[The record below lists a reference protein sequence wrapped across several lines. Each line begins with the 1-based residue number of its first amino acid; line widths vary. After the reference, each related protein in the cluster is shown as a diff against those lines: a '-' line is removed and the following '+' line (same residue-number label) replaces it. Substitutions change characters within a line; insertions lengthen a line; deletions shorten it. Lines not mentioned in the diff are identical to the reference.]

1 MYALAPNVV
10 CYFNGLGRPLDLTLS
25 DFESDRC
32 WFRRAWTLQ
41 EVTYHLI
48 IGGEMVQDVMEKEV
62 RRKFDEQLTSLQ
74 EIQRCGTTLD
84 LASEMQHRVSTKPVD
99 KVAGLVYLLQTDSIP
114 IYDAEQSEADAW
126 EVLMDVMEPWF
137 RAELLFFF
145 PEPGNGSK
153 YWRPSWEQVMTSK
166 LIARRFAWYPDKV
179 YRTEDPG
186 ADYYEGYCI
195 KSGNVRGLSVVLNEL
210 KPRQGELVFNDS
222 TGARHTLKI
231 VADHTYPIPDGL
243 YTLIGCIGRSSRSD
257 LWVVG
262 QLREDG
268 KFKKLSVFHSADDE
282 QVKLMEL
289 ALEQRVQIFLC

>member
-1 MYALAPNVV
+1 
-10 CYFNGLGRPLDLTLS
+10 
-25 DFESDRC
+25 
-32 WFRRAWTLQ
+32 
-41 EVTYHLI
+41 
-48 IGGEMVQDVMEKEV
+48 
-62 RRKFDEQLTSLQ
+62 
-74 EIQRCGTTLD
+74 
-84 LASEMQHRVSTKPVD
+84 MQNRVSTKPVD

-179 YRTEDPG
+179 YRTEDPD
-186 ADYYEGYCI
+186 ADYYEGYSI
-195 KSGNVRGLSVVLNEL
+195 KSGNVRGLSEVLNKL
-210 KPRQGELVFNDS
+210 KPRQGELVFKDA
-222 TGARHTLKI
+222 TGAHHTLKI
-231 VADHTYPIPDGL
+231 VADHAYLIPDGL
-243 YTLIGCIGRSSRSD
+243 YTLIGCIGRFSRSD

-268 KFKKLSVFHSADDE
+268 KFKKLSVFHSVDDE

-289 ALEQRVQIFLC
+289 ALERVKIFLC